1 MMFETA
7 RLIVFSICFYFIG
20 YIVGWTRNM
29 WQIYKC
35 FPDLF
40 EEMKRR
46 CEDDT

>member
-1 MMFETA
+1 MTFEA
-7 RLIVFSICFYFIG
+7 VRLIVFSICFCFIG

-46 CEDDT
+46 CDNEN